1 MNRPIVGKL
10 SHSWAGLGLSL
21 LASCSVQVDALSE
34 AQLNEAAATE
44 LAEMFVS
51 GERVT
56 HPLSLDDVIGR
67 AVLSNLDNRLLR
79 LEQSFALAQVD
90 VDSME
95 MLPTLAASAGYT
107 NRTRENFT
115 TSQVLGEA
123 APSGSFSRSRE
134 AENTTNGL
142 STTWNVLDFTI
153 GYYSAR
159 QAGNRAFIAEE
170 RARRAGM
177 DIIRDARQSFWSA
190 YAGQQ
195 LSGTIAT
202 TTAEANAVLAR
213 IHEGERSGAIPAV
226 EGLRSRQTV
235 LENLRQLDIL
245 SHELTTARIEL
256 AQLVNVPPGSVV
268 ALAPSQ
274 MSVPSLP
281 GTLPDLEARAFTSN
295 PSLREQQYR
304 TNIALDDV
312 RRTTAQL
319 FPNLSLSA
327 EANFD
332 ADAFLLNNHW
342 NQFGLTAGWNL
353 MRLMTAPQ
361 RIDLSERGVEVE
373 RARALAVR
381 MAVLA
386 QTHIAY
392 RDFHFARAQFQRA
405 GALAEIN
412 HQLAQQS
419 RAREEASVGSQVER
433 IVVETSALISQLRVY
448 EAYGEVMAAYSA
460 VLSSIGADAD
470 LRQILEQDQ
479 QDRAQA
485 VESLQAAE
493 SDIALENATLGVL
506 DRQEARLQ
514 RDLARAARAR
524 DRALASRDR
533 ALAYRDEM
541 QALAA
546 AATAQ
551 PGSGSAPRAAG
562 RLADAGTDLAR
573 REQDLAAA
581 TQAVNAV
588 TQALAALQTARTTAA
603 ERLALA
609 QAARQTAEQR
619 SVQSSLQ

>member
-1 MNRPIVGKL
+1 MKKPIAGKSAPL
-10 SHSWAGLGLSL
+10 WAGIGLCV
-21 LASCSVQVDALSE
+21 LASCSVHVDALSE
-34 AQLNEAAATE
+34 AHLNEAAATE
-44 LAEMFVS
+44 LAQMFVT
-51 GERVT
+51 GESVAY
-56 HPLSLDDVIGR
+56 PLSLDDVIGR
-67 AVLSNLDNRLLR
+67 AVLNNLDNRLLR

-115 TSQVLGEA
+115 TSHVFGTT

-134 AENTTNGL
+134 AENMTNSL
-142 STTWNVLDFTI
+142 STTWNVLDFTL
-153 GYYSAR
+153 GYFSAR
-159 QAGNRAFIAEE
+159 QAGNSAFIAEE

-177 DIIRDARQSFWSA
+177 GIIRDARQSFWNA
-190 YAGQQ
+190 YAAQQ

-202 TTAEANAVLAR
+202 TIAEANAVLAR
-213 IHEGERSGAIPAV
+213 IEEGERGGAIPAV
-226 EGLRSRQTV
+226 EALRSRRTV
-235 LENLRQLDIL
+235 LENVRQLEIF
-245 SHELTTARIEL
+245 SHELATARIEL
-256 AQLVNVPPGSVV
+256 AQLVNVQPGSVV
-268 ALAPSQ
+268 ALAPSR

-281 GTLPDLEARAFTSN
+281 GTLPELEARAFTSN

-304 TNIALDDV
+304 INIALDDV
-312 RRTTAQL
+312 RWTTAQL
-319 FPNLSLSA
+319 FPDLSLSA

-332 ADAFLLNNHW
+332 ADAFLLNNRW

-405 GALAEIN
+405 SALAEIDR
-412 HQLAQQS
+412 QLAQQS
-419 RAREEASVGSQVER
+419 RVREEASVGSQVER
-433 IVVETSALISQLRVY
+433 IVVETSSLISQLRVY

-485 VESLQAAE
+485 VESLQ
-493 SDIALENATLGVL
+493 
-506 DRQEARLQ
+506 
-514 RDLARAARAR
+514 
-524 DRALASRDR
+524 
-533 ALAYRDEM
+533 
-541 QALAA
+541 
-546 AATAQ
+546 
-551 PGSGSAPRAAG
+551 
-562 RLADAGTDLAR
+562 
-573 REQDLAAA
+573 
-581 TQAVNAV
+581 
-588 TQALAALQTARTTAA
+588 
-603 ERLALA
+603 
-609 QAARQTAEQR
+609 
-619 SVQSSLQ
+619 